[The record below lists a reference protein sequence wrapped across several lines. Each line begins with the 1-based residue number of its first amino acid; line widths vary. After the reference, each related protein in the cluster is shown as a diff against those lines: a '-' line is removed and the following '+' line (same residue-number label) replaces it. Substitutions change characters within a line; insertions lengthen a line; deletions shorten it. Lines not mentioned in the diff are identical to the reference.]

1 MRFSLELIQHALRYV
16 HPEKLY
22 TYFGLPAPKNGS
34 GIGAGAFGVSALLYL
49 PARQQ
54 VERQA
59 RDAARELLEDPLVAA
74 QVDRLP
80 FQPGDLV
87 AVMGDSITDDLFS
100 WFQLIQDMVELR
112 RKSDQIRFLN
122 LAFSG
127 DTTAHMFSRIL
138 PLIQAKPQWIFCL
151 AGTNDARRIGGQL
164 VKTAVSP
171 AETGLNLA
179 AMQQFACTETQ
190 ARWIWLTPLPLLEEK
205 TMKDEYFRE
214 SELSWQSADL
224 EAVAEIVRRQTGPVI
239 DLFPVFGNPPDPTLL
254 EEDGL
259 HPSQAG
265 QARIARTVLDF
276 LSNNQLGI

>member
-1 MRFSLELIQHALRYV
+1 MRFSLDLIQYALRYV

-22 TYFGLPAPKNGS
+22 AYFGLPAPKS
-34 GIGAGAFGVSALLYL
+34 GPPGMAAGAFGVSALLYL

-59 RDAARELLEDPLVAA
+59 RDAARELLEDPTVAA

-80 FQPGDLV
+80 FQPGELV

-100 WFQLIQDMVELR
+100 WFQLIEDMVELR
-112 RKSDQIRFLN
+112 RKDDQIRFVN

-138 PLIQAKPQWIFCL
+138 PLIHAKPQWIFCL
-151 AGTNDARRIGGQL
+151 AGTNDARRMGRQPL
-164 VKTAVSP
+164 KTAVSP
-171 AETGLNLA
+171 AETGQNLA
-179 AMQQFACTETQ
+179 AMQHYACTETQ
-190 ARWIWLTPLPLLEEK
+190 ARWIWLTPPPLLVEK
-205 TMKDEYFRE
+205 TLTDEYFLE
-214 SELSWQSADL
+214 SQFSWQPAEL
-224 EAVAEIVRRQTGPVI
+224 EAVAETVRQQTGPVI
-239 DLFPVFGNPPDPTLL
+239 DLFPVFGNPPDPALL

-265 QARIARTVLDF
+265 QARIARAVLDF
-276 LSNNQLGI
+276 LSNPQT